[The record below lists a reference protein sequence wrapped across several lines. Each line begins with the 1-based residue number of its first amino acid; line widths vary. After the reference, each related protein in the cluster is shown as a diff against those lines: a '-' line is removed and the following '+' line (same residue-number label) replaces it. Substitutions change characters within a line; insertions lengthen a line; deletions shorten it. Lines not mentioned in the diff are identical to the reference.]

1 MKDWLH
7 FLVCWWTCGHLNS
20 LYTFIVLFKGTN
32 IIGHWRA
39 APRNYFG
46 VAYKEYCDMQVVVRI
61 VVSSFRFC
69 NAFSGEFL
77 CPSAT
82 GCRISSSGSDSCGR
96 IPSLWV
102 GCSSCPSVCDF
113 GAALGRRVRF
123 LWSPLSAIDLRTG
136 FLSVSCIILAGGPA
150 PKSVCSAACQSRWAH
165 TQRN

>member
-7 FLVCWWTCGHLNS
+7 CSVCWWTCGHLNS
-20 LYTFIVLFKGTN
+20 LYTSIVLFKGTN
-32 IIGHWRA
+32 IIGHRRA
-39 APRNYFG
+39 APRKYFG
-46 VAYKEYCDMQVVVRI
+46 VAYNEYCDMQVVVQ
-61 VVSSFRFC
+61 SSFRFC
-69 NAFSGEFL
+69 NASSGEFL
-77 CPSAT
+77 RPSAT
-82 GCRISSSGSDSCGR
+82 GCRISSSGSDSYGR

-150 PKSVCSAACQSRWAH
+150 PKSVCSAAASPGELTH
-165 TQRN
+165 SVNNTL